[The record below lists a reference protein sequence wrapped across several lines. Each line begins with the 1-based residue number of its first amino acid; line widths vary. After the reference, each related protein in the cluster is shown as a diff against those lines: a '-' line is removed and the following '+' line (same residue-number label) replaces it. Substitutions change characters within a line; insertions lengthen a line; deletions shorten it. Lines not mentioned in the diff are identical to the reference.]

1 MIKQLLDEAVAEWQ
15 NNQIASKLSVAYK
28 AQETLVRQTV
38 MAPFHKFFADT
49 RVELS
54 VGAGWIEPI
63 EKACIEIQKIIKA
76 HPGLNLKF
84 LQIKEKFGILRIYAR
99 VWSDNAGLSEYQ
111 TPLVA
116 ADHKSAAEQIFALLH
131 NAEDASET
139 RCEVCGEPGTA
150 GGKGWIKTRCEK
162 HK

>member
-15 NNQIASKLSVAYK
+15 NNQINTKLSVAYK
-28 AQETLVRQTV
+28 AQEALVRQTI
-38 MAPFHKFFADT
+38 MSPFHKFFADT

-54 VGAGWIEPI
+54 VGSGWIESI
-63 EKACIEIQKIIKA
+63 EKACIEIQKITEA
-76 HPGLNLKF
+76 NPGLNLKF
-84 LQIKEKFGILRIYAR
+84 LQIKEKFGVLRIYAR
-99 VWSDNAGLSEYQ
+99 VWSDNAGVNEYQ
-111 TPLVA
+111 MPLVA
-116 ADHKSAAEQIFALLH
+116 ADHKVAADQIFALIH
-131 NAEDASET
+131 HAEDASES